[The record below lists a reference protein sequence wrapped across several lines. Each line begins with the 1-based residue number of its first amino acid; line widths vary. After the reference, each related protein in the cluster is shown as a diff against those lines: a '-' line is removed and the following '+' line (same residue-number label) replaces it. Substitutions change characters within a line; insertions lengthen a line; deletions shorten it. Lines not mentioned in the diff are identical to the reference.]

1 MALAAGLGLLS
12 MLGLLAWVFSGGNPA
27 SPAPG
32 NSGAPG
38 MLSVAAYRSASA
50 SPSAKAGKTVPGLAM
65 PLRWP
70 SGTERAGRCP
80 ASAVVLSVF
89 IGRPD
94 YSGRQDPQFE
104 VDAVSTASGTCTF
117 DLGPGR
123 LHLTMMSAGRVIW
136 GLADCA
142 RNDAAWVA
150 LLTRGVPAK
159 ESIIWNRSISFPGC
173 IKVASS
179 ARSGTYEVQART
191 AATASQV
198 RTFRLR

>member
-1 MALAAGLGLLS
+1 
-12 MLGLLAWVFSGGNPA
+12 
-27 SPAPG
+27 
-32 NSGAPG
+32 

-50 SPSAKAGKTVPGLAM
+50 SPLAKADKTVQGLAM
-65 PLRWP
+65 PLGWP
-70 SGTERAGRCP
+70 FGAGRTVP
-80 ASAVVLSVF
+80 GQAVVLSVF

-123 LHLTMMSAGRVIW
+123 LHLTVLSAGHVILD
-136 GLADCA
+136 LADCA
-142 RNDAAWVA
+142 RDDAAWAA

-159 ESIIWNRSISFPGC
+159 ESIILNRSISFPGC
-173 IKVASS
+173 INVASS
-179 ARSGTYEVQART
+179 ARAGTDEVQART
-191 AATASQV
+191 AGIASQV